1 MVETANAITVKPL
14 DIKVVK
20 MDGRKHM
27 PETKMAVI
35 ESVTEN
41 GSLKDAAKIIGV
53 NMMTIRRW
61 QLEDT
66 DFRNALG
73 TALTGIKDIC
83 SDTLL
88 GIVND
93 AEATNRDKIQA
104 SKVLLQANGHMIN
117 RSEQLTVN
125 ISGGMQELKEKMLA
139 EGRYTT
145 G

>member
-1 MVETANAITVKPL
+1 MAATANAITVKPL

-20 MDGRKHM
+20 MDGRQHM
-27 PETKMAVI
+27 PETRMSVI
-35 ESVTEN
+35 ETVTET
-41 GSLKDAAKIIGV
+41 GSIREAAKVVGV

-61 QLEDT
+61 QLEDP
-66 DFRNALG
+66 DFRHALG
-73 TALTGIKDIC
+73 TALTGVKDIC

-88 GIVND
+88 AIVND
-93 AEATNRDKIQA
+93 EEATNRDKIQA

-139 EGRYTT
+139 EGRFTA

>member
-1 MVETANAITVKPL
+1 MAATANAITVKPL

-27 PETKMAVI
+27 PETLMSVI
-35 ESVTEN
+35 ETVTET
-41 GSLKDAAKIIGV
+41 GSIREAARVVGV

-61 QLEDT
+61 QLEDP
-66 DFRNALG
+66 DFRHALG
-73 TALTGIKDIC
+73 TALTGVKDIC

-88 GIVND
+88 AIVND
-93 AEATNRDKIQA
+93 EEATNRDKIQA

-139 EGRYTT
+139 EGRFTA